1 MPTVSGALVLR
12 ATWLPRAD
20 VHTDERRAVGG
31 LSEAGGRLDGT
42 EDIVAD
48 NRVDIGERTLDERDW
63 SDARAAGTD
72 SVVLPAR
79 RDDDG
84 RGVYGE
90 ATVFLVK
97 ELRAAG
103 VSASYADP
111 SDRRVFEVKKSA
123 LGTALVAVALGLV
136 SNAGWDGVK
145 AWLRREQPDGQ
156 RLEVSFADLS
166 ADGAR
171 TMWTV
176 KGPAEETLAAVD
188 RLRGQPPE

>member
-1 MPTVSGALVLR
+1 
-12 ATWLPRAD
+12 

-72 SVVLPAR
+72 VVVLPAR

-90 ATVFLVK
+90 STVFLVK

-123 LGTALVAVALGLV
+123 LGTALVSVALGLV